1 MLKFE
6 LNNLNPIEKLIYH
19 LVALSAIF
27 GLLLCIQNKL
37 YYEGVYAREDG
48 YLEYLTVYALFLSAQ
63 TCILRFFRLFKKKE
77 KLFLFCTLCAAAIFL
92 FGAGEEIS
100 WGQRIFNIES
110 TEYFVQNNSQG
121 EMNLHNLVVEGKK
134 VNKIIFGTGLGIVVA
149 MYLLLLPVLYRKKNQ
164 LKLWVDKLGIPVA
177 KNHHILAYILL
188 FATVSL
194 IPSSKRGEVLELG
207 GCMIFYLML
216 SFPLNQE
223 NFR

>member
-1 MLKFE
+1 MKFE

-19 LVALSAIF
+19 LVGWSALF
-27 GLLLCIQNKL
+27 GLILCLLNKE
-37 YYEGVYAREDG
+37 YYEGVYAKEDS

-63 TCILRFFRLFKKKE
+63 TCFLRLFKLRKK
-77 KLFLFCTLCAAAIFL
+77 KQALFLFCTLCACGIFL

-100 WGQRIFNIES
+100 WGQRIFNIQS
-110 TEYFVQNNSQG
+110 SDYFAQNNSQG
-121 EMNLHNLVVEGKK
+121 ETNLHNLVVEGKK

-149 MYLLLLPVLYRKKNQ
+149 TYLLLLPLLYRKKQ
-164 LKLWVDKLGIPVA
+164 QVKVWIDKLGIPVA
-177 KNHHILAYILL
+177 KNHHILAYALL
-188 FATVSL
+188 FAIVSL